1 MRRPF
6 ALSSLLGLAVLLLA
20 TGCGRGKEC
29 PSCGTVVVV
38 SVGEP
43 SNLLPPLA
51 YETVARDIGDLIYER
66 LADLVPGRATI
77 DEAAYTPALA
87 TKWERVD
94 SLTWRF
100 TLRPGARWQ
109 DGTPVT
115 PADVRFSFE
124 VYADSIL
131 DPPGR
136 SAIAANI
143 AGIEPVDSTGVLIRF
158 TRFYPEQ
165 LYDATYHVRIIPEHI
180 WSTIAPREDW
190 AKDTTMAHLAG
201 SGPYRIDAWQ
211 RGQTL
216 TLRAD
221 TTGATKPEIRR
232 VVWRFTQDPEAAANL
247 LLSHEGDLLET
258 AAQAGAD
265 RLVNDSSFRLLP
277 YPSAVY
283 GLVGFRIAG
292 SRRRASDQIL
302 SNREVRRALVAGV
315 DRTAIARG
323 VFGPETKVPPGPIS
337 QLLWIWDTGVKT
349 IAYDTL
355 AAARS
360 LDAAGWTRK
369 GNGTRYRN
377 GQPLKLEI
385 MVPSSS
391 TARRHAAEAI
401 QEQWRI
407 LGVDAAV
414 SAVELPVMQQRLEQG
429 DFDAFIGAWLD
440 EPTPRGLGE
449 QWSRQ
454 GWNDLNYGHYSN
466 RVVDSLLGAAA
477 STADPSEAG
486 KLWHQVLDSLN
497 ADAPAIF
504 LFAPTNIAAVS
515 RRLDQVDIN
524 AYSWLS
530 SLPKWK
536 LKEPR

>member
-1 MRRPF
+1 MRRPLV
-6 ALSSLLGLAVLLLA
+6 LSFLFGLAVLLLA
-20 TGCGRGKEC
+20 TACGQGKEC
-29 PSCGTVVVV
+29 ANCGTVVVV
-38 SVGEP
+38 AVGEP

-51 YETVARDIGDLIYER
+51 FETVARDIGDLIYER
-66 LADLVPGRATI
+66 LADLVPGRPTI
-77 DEAAYTPALA
+77 DEAAYTPGLA
-87 TKWERVD
+87 IKWERVD

-100 TLRPGARWQ
+100 TLRPGARWH
-109 DGTPVT
+109 DGSPVT
-115 PADVRFSFE
+115 PADVRFSFD
-124 VYADSIL
+124 VYADSVL
-131 DPPGR
+131 DAPGR
-136 SAIAANI
+136 GAIAANI
-143 AGIEPVDSTGVLIRF
+143 AAVEPVDSTGVLVRF
-158 TRFYPEQ
+158 KRFYPEQ
-165 LYDATYHVRIIPEHI
+165 LFDATYHVRIIPEHV
-180 WSTIAPREDW
+180 WSAIAPREDW
-190 AKDTTMAHLAG
+190 AQDTSMAHLAG
-201 SGPYRIDAWQ
+201 SGPYRIEAWQ

-221 TTGATKPEIRR
+221 TARATKPDIRR
-232 VVWRFTQDPEAAANL
+232 LVWRFTQDPEAAANL

-265 RLVNDSSFRLLP
+265 RLVSDTTFRLLP

-292 SRRRASDQIL
+292 NRRRPSDQIL

-337 QLLWIWDTGVKT
+337 QLLWIWDPKVTT
-349 IAYDTL
+349 IGYDTL

-360 LDAAGWTRK
+360 LDSAGWTRK
-369 GNGTRYRN
+369 DDGIRRRN

-391 TARRHAAEAI
+391 TARRRAAEAI
-401 QEQWRI
+401 QAQWKS
-407 LGVDAAV
+407 LGVDASVAT
-414 SAVELPVMQQRLEQG
+414 VELPVMQQRLEQG
-429 DFDAFIGAWLD
+429 DFDAFIGAWVD

-449 QWSRQ
+449 QWSRA
-454 GWNDLNYGHYSN
+454 GWNDLNYGHYTN

-477 STADPSEAG
+477 GAVDPGEAG

-536 LKEPR
+536 LRETR

>member
-1 MRRPF
+1 MRR
-6 ALSSLLGLAVLLLA
+6 LLGLASSFALGILLA
-20 TGCGRGKEC
+20 TGCGRGGEC
-29 PSCGTVVVV
+29 PNCGTVVVV
-38 SVGEP
+38 AVGEP
-43 SNLLPPLA
+43 SSLFPPLTF
-51 YETVARDIGDLIYER
+51 ETVGRDIGDLVYER
-66 LADLVPGRATI
+66 LADLIPGRATV
-77 DEAAYTPALA
+77 DEGAYAPALA

-100 TLRPGARWQ
+100 TLRSGARWH

-124 VYADSIL
+124 VYADSVL

-136 SAIAANI
+136 SSIAENI
-143 AGIEPVDSTGVLIRF
+143 AGIESVDSTGVLVRF
-158 TRFYPEQ
+158 KRWYPEQ
-165 LYDATYHVRIIPEHI
+165 LYDATYHVRIIPEQVWASI
-180 WSTIAPREDW
+180 TPRDAWAEDT
-190 AKDTTMAHLAG
+190 ATAHLMG
-201 SGPYRIDAWQ
+201 SGPYRIDTWQ
-211 RGQTL
+211 RGQSL

-221 TTGATKPEIRR
+221 TTREIKPDIRR
-232 VVWRFTQDPEAAANL
+232 LVWRFTQDPEAAANL
-247 LLSHEGDLLET
+247 MLSHEGDLLET

-292 SRRRASDQIL
+292 TRRRPSDEIL

-337 QLLWIWDTGVKT
+337 QLLWIWDTGVTT
-349 IAYDTL
+349 IAFDTV
-355 AAARS
+355 AAARE

-369 GNGTRYRN
+369 DAGFRRKNGH
-377 GQPLKLEI
+377 PLKLEI

-391 TARRHAAEAI
+391 SARRRAAEAI
-401 QEQWRI
+401 QAQWKS
-407 LGVDAAV
+407 LGVDASVA
-414 SAVELPVMQQRLEQG
+414 AVELPVMQQRLERG
-429 DFDAFIGAWLD
+429 DFDTYIGAWLD

-449 QWSRQ
+449 QWSRH
-454 GWNDLNYGHYSN
+454 GWTDLNYGHYAN
-466 RVVDSLLGAAA
+466 PVLDSLIRAAG
-477 STADPSEAG
+477 STADPGEAR

-515 RRLDQVDIN
+515 RRLDLVDLN

-530 SLPKWK
+530 GLPRWK
-536 LKEPR
+536 LKEGR

>member
-1 MRRPF
+1 MRRP
-6 ALSSLLGLAVLLLA
+6 LGLAILLFA

-29 PSCGTVVVV
+29 TTCGTVTVVA
-38 SVGEP
+38 VGEP

-51 YETVARDIGDLIYER
+51 YETVARDIGDLVYER
-66 LADLVPGRATI
+66 LADLIPGRPTI
-77 DEAAYTPALA
+77 DEGAYTPALA
-87 TKWERVD
+87 AKWERVD

-100 TLRPGARWQ
+100 TLRNGARWH
-109 DGTPVT
+109 DGIPVT
-115 PADVRFSFE
+115 SGDVRFSFE

-136 SAIAANI
+136 AAIAANI
-143 AGIEPVDSTGVLIRF
+143 AGVEPVDSTGVLIRF

-165 LYDATYHVRIIPEHI
+165 LYDATYHVRVIPEHV
-180 WSTIAPREDW
+180 WSAIAPRAAW
-190 AKDTTMAHLAG
+190 VQDTAMAHLTG
-201 SGPYRIDAWQ
+201 SGPYRVDSWQ

-221 TTGATKPEIRR
+221 TAREIKPEIRR
-232 VVWRFTQDPEAAANL
+232 LVWRFTQDPEAAANV

-265 RLVNDSSFRLLP
+265 RLVSDSSFRLLP

-292 SRRRASDQIL
+292 SRRRPSDQIF

-337 QLLWIWDTGVKT
+337 QLLWIWDTGVTT

-360 LDAAGWTRK
+360 LDAAGWTRS
-369 GNGTRYRN
+369 GNGTRRRN

-401 QEQWRI
+401 QAQWKI
-407 LGVDAAV
+407 LGVDASVA
-414 SAVELPVMQQRLEQG
+414 AVELPVMQQRLARG

-454 GWNDLNYGHYSN
+454 GWNDLNYGHYAN

-477 STADPSEAG
+477 NTGDPGEAA

-515 RRLDQVDIN
+515 RRLDQVEIN

-530 SLPKWK
+530 GLPKWK
-536 LKEPR
+536 LKEMR

>member
-1 MRRPF
+1 
-6 ALSSLLGLAVLLLA
+6 
-20 TGCGRGKEC
+20 
-29 PSCGTVVVV
+29 
-38 SVGEP
+38 
-43 SNLLPPLA
+43 
-51 YETVARDIGDLIYER
+51 
-66 LADLVPGRATI
+66 
-77 DEAAYTPALA
+77 
-87 TKWERVD
+87 
-94 SLTWRF
+94 
-100 TLRPGARWQ
+100 
-109 DGTPVT
+109 
-115 PADVRFSFE
+115 
-124 VYADSIL
+124 
-131 DPPGR
+131 
-136 SAIAANI
+136 
-143 AGIEPVDSTGVLIRF
+143 VDSTGVLIRF

-180 WSTIAPREDW
+180 WGAITPREDW

-201 SGPYRIDAWQ
+201 SGSYRIDAWQ

-221 TTGATKPEIRR
+221 TTGATRPEIRR

-265 RLVNDSSFRLLP
+265 RLVNDSSFQLLP

-292 SRRRASDQIL
+292 SHRRASDQIL

-360 LDAAGWTRK
+360 LDAAGWIRK
-369 GNGTRYRN
+369 DNGIRYRN

-414 SAVELPVMQQRLEQG
+414 AAVELPVMQQRLEQG

-477 STADPSEAG
+477 GTADPSEAG

-536 LKEPR
+536 LKETR

>member
-1 MRRPF
+1 MRGAVPLSAPLRIGFLLF
-6 ALSSLLGLAVLLLA
+6 AIA
-20 TGCGRGKEC
+20 CGRGSEC
-29 PSCGTVVVV
+29 TTCGTVVVV
-38 SVGEP
+38 AVGEP
-43 SNLLPPLA
+43 SSLFPPLA
-51 YETVARDIGDLIYER
+51 YETVARDIGDLVYER

-77 DEAAYTPALA
+77 DEGAYTPALA
-87 TKWERVD
+87 TSWERVD

-100 TLRPGARWQ
+100 ALRSNARWH
-109 DGTPVT
+109 DGAPVT
-115 PADVRFSFE
+115 PNDVRYSFE
-124 VYADSIL
+124 VYADSML

-136 SAIAANI
+136 AAIAANI
-143 AGIEPVDSTGVLIRF
+143 AGIEAVDSTSVLVHF
-158 TRFYPEQ
+158 TRAYPEQ
-165 LYDATYHVRIIPEHI
+165 LFDATYHVRVIPQHVWASI
-180 WSTIAPREDW
+180 TPRADW
-190 AKDTTMAHLAG
+190 GADTALAHLVG
-201 SGPYRIDAWQ
+201 SGPYRVDAWQ

-221 TTGATKPEIRR
+221 TAREVTPDIRR
-232 VVWRFTQDPEAAANL
+232 LVWRFTQDPEAAANL
-247 LLSHEGDLLET
+247 MLSHEGDLLET

-265 RLVNDSSFRLLP
+265 RLVNDTSFRLLP
-277 YPSAVY
+277 YPSAIY

-292 SRRRASDQIL
+292 SRRRPSDQIL

-337 QLLWIWDTGVKT
+337 QLLWIWDTGVTT
-349 IAYDTL
+349 IAYDTV

-369 GNGTRYRN
+369 STGTRRRN
-377 GQPLKLEI
+377 GQLLKLEI

-391 TARRHAAEAI
+391 SARRRAAEAI
-401 QEQWRI
+401 QEQWRM
-407 LGVDAAV
+407 LGVEATVAP
-414 SAVELPVMQQRLEQG
+414 VELPVMQQRLERG
-429 DFDAFIGAWLD
+429 DFDTFIGAWLD

-454 GWNDLNYGHYSN
+454 GWSDLNYGHYAN
-466 RVVDSLLGAAA
+466 RVVDSLLAAAA
-477 STADPSEAG
+477 STSDPGLAG